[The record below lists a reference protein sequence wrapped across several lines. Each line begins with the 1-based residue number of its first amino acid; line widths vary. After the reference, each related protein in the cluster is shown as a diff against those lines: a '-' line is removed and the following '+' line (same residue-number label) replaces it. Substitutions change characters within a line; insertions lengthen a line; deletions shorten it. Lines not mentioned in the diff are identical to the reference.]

1 MQDLWRIGPTHVD
14 LNITN
19 GCNLACVHCHS
30 SSGDKL
36 ENEMTTEQIID
47 TLDQLHSM
55 GVMHV
60 AIAGG
65 EPFIRRDIVDILDHA
80 CHLPGWNVGV
90 ITNGLF
96 FRRNGFIEEL
106 KERCPGLRVNV
117 SLDGSTPEG
126 FHILRRQ
133 PRRDNA
139 DPAPMFQQICDG
151 IEALVAAE
159 MVVAVNMTLSAP
171 TIQDCLPTYDLVVNK
186 LGAASLVGIKFFPGG
201 YGKDLRE
208 VLDMPYAMWARE
220 FVALTRAK
228 IGGELPGLQISVP
241 AAWEFYLP
249 LIEAGIDV
257 SLAEKKWSYSAPLRQ
272 SVYAS
277 NYALGDSAGIAEIAI
292 AGDGTVYPSILL
304 VGLPEMVVG
313 NVREQRV
320 DEIWQASPILNG
332 LRQAKLSNISADCAS
347 CSMASVCGG
356 GSRTR
361 ALSLSGDLLGA
372 DAACPI
378 IDASLT
384 ASQTSR
390 IDDRRTLASRGVA
403 RRTLGI
409 GPSAVR
415 AYLDQE
421 GCQIRASGHV
431 FSWDTDNGGHVFR
444 IIDELNAPLGGAVG
458 AVRPSEDADLIRRF
472 VEKLL
477 QLDDAPPAN
486 MIKLL
491 ELTNQYSWR

>member
-1 MQDLWRIGPTHVD
+1 MQNLWRIGPTHVD

-36 ENEMTTEQIID
+36 ENEMTTEQIIA

-55 GVMHV
+55 GTMHV

-96 FRRNGFIEEL
+96 FRRDGYIEEL
-106 KERCPGLRVNV
+106 KARCPGLRVNV

-139 DPAPMFQQICDG
+139 DPAPMFQQICEG
-151 IEALVAAE
+151 IEALVAAD
-159 MVVAVNMTLSAP
+159 MIVAVNMTLSAP
-171 TIQDCLPTYDLVVNK
+171 TIQDFLPTYDLVVNR

-201 YGKDLRE
+201 YGKSLRE
-208 VLDMPYAMWARE
+208 VLDIPYAMWAQD

-228 IGGELPGLQISVP
+228 ISGEFTGLQISVP

-249 LIEAGIDV
+249 LIEASIDV
-257 SLAEKKWSYSAPLRQ
+257 SLAEKAWAYSAPLRQ
-272 SVYAS
+272 PVYAN
-277 NYALGDSAGIAEIAI
+277 NYALGDSVGIAEIAI

-313 NVREQRV
+313 NVREQRL

-332 LRQAKLSNISADCAS
+332 LRQAKLVNIPANCAR
-347 CSMASVCGG
+347 CPLASVCGA
-356 GSRTR
+356 GSRAR
-361 ALSLSGDLLGA
+361 ALSVSGDLFGA

-384 ASQTSR
+384 ASETSR
-390 IDDRRTLASRGVA
+390 IDQHHTLAAGAVA
-403 RRTLGI
+403 RRTLGV

-415 AYLDQE
+415 VYLDQE

-431 FSWDTDNGGHVFR
+431 FSWDTDAGGHVIR
-444 IIDELNAPLGGAVG
+444 IIDELNASPSGAV
-458 AVRPSEDADLIRRF
+458 AAMQPSNDADLIRSFIER
-472 VEKLL
+472 LM

-491 ELTNQYSWR
+491 EPAN